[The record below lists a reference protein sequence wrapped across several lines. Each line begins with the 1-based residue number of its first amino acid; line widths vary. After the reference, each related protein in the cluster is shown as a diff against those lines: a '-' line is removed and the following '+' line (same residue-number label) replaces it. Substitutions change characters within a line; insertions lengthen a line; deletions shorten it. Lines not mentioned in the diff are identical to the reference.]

1 MKISGFTAALATL
14 LLAASCAQQ
23 GEPLATRTS
32 LTVLPDQGHLR
43 VGVYD
48 NRGILM
54 AWFASKYNDLALA
67 DLGKEYEQ
75 AKLAGD
81 DERVKELE
89 AMGPKIQR
97 RLHFQGFGRAPVTE
111 LLAHIEDQLPA
122 LAKELGI
129 DVIAFE
135 CNYLGPDVEKIDITL
150 DLAKLYDPSPE
161 TMKMVREIMDQD
173 PIALEELAGDDH

>member
-1 MKISGFTAALATL
+1 MLATIV
-14 LLAASCAQQ
+14 LAAGCAHQS
-23 GEPLATRTS
+23 EPLVTRPS
-32 LTVLPDQGHLR
+32 LTVLPDQGQVR

-54 AWFASKYNDLALA
+54 AWFASKYNDLANMR
-67 DLGKEYEQ
+67 KEYEQ

-81 DERVKELE
+81 DERVKELG
-89 AMGPKIQR
+89 AMGPKLQR

-111 LLAHIEDQLPA
+111 LLAYVEDQLPA
-122 LAKELGI
+122 LAKELGV

-135 CNYLGPDVEKIDITL
+135 CNYSGDNVEIVDITL

-161 TMKMVREIMDQD
+161 TMRGVREIMAQD
-173 PIALEELAGDDH
+173 PVALEELAGDDH

>member
-1 MKISGFTAALATL
+1 MRIFASTAVLATIV
-14 LLAASCAQQ
+14 LAAGWAQQ
-23 GEPLATRTS
+23 GEPLTASPS
-32 LTVLPDQGHLR
+32 LTVLAGQGPVR

-48 NRGILM
+48 NRGILL

-111 LLAHIEDQLPA
+111 QLAHIEDQLPA

-150 DLAKLYDPSPE
+150 DLVKLYDPSPE

-173 PIALEELAGDDH
+173 PIALEELTNDDH